1 MPLINIDVYETFP
14 EKKVS
19 NLLDAIHKAVLDSF
33 DVPERDR
40 YQILRKHKS
49 NEMII
54 QDTGLGFE
62 RGDEVVVLTIFSR
75 KRSSESKKKLY
86 ELLIANLNQACQIAS
101 KDIMVSIIENEDA
114 DWSFGGGRAQFL
126 TGEL

>member
-86 ELLIANLNQACQIAS
+86 EFLIANLNQACQIAS

>member
-1 MPLINIDVYETFP
+1 MPLVNIDVYDTFP
-14 EKKVS
+14 EEKVS

-40 YQILRKHKS
+40 YQILRKHKP